1 MVKDI
6 YFYGRTR
13 GRVLGKYQF
22 LSNFY
27 KVKITINGKDYATV
41 EHYFQSKKHAGTEL
55 EERIR
60 LAPTPMKSKKLAWS
74 KEPPAGWEQQMEDI
88 MLLAIRT
95 KFSQNPDLT
104 KKLVE
109 TGDANL
115 HEDSPTDHYWGVK
128 GEDRLGKLLMKV
140 REEISSRVDRGD

>member
-13 GRVLGKYQF
+13 GRVLGKYRF

-27 KVKITINGKDYATV
+27 KAKFTLDGKDYATV
-41 EHYFQSKKHAGTEL
+41 EHYYQAKKHAGTGL

-60 LAPTPMKSKKLAWS
+60 LAPTPMKSKKIAWS
-74 KEPPAGWEQQMEDI
+74 KEPPVNWEDIKEDI
-88 MLLAIRT
+88 MLFAIKN
-95 KFSQNPDLT
+95 KFKQNPDLA
-104 KKLVE
+104 KKLIE

-115 HEDSPTDHYWGVK
+115 HEDSPTDQYWGVK
-128 GEDRLGKLLMKV
+128 GKDRLGKLLMQV
-140 REEISSRVDRGD
+140 RAELREEEN